1 MPMGMAVRLAAIP
14 VEIVL
19 VLVMRVVDVWVG
31 VLEWLMRVHV
41 LVTLGQM
48 QPVRRTYES
57 GCQPERRRR
66 RFAQ

>member
-31 VLEWLMRVHV
+31 VLEWLMRVRM

-48 QPVRRTYES
+48 QPVPRTFES